1 VPHEVTSFPR
11 LLSPE
16 QVGQIYGVDSKTV
29 SRWADEGRLKHI
41 RTPGGHRRFF
51 EDDIREKIQSASG
64 VTDREEEEGEES
76 HEH

>member
-1 VPHEVTSFPR
+1 MPHEVTSFPR

-51 EDDIREKIQSASG
+51 EDDIREKIQFSTQ
-64 VTDREEEEGEES
+64 VTEGDKEED
-76 HEH
+76 HEQH